1 MSVTY
6 HRTPCPG
13 RIFEDLGGGFLMGCG
28 GGSVLYFF
36 KGTFILKR
44 NIKFYKIHLYL
55 IGLWNSPSG

>member
-36 KGTFILKR
+36 KG
-44 NIKFYKIHLYL
+44 LYFT
-55 IGLWNSPSG
+55 